1 MGVLLYV
8 MCFFSL
14 PAFKIFFLFFNILLW
29 WYWVW
34 SLWVY
39 LELIEFLGCVKFFFY
54 QIWEILEFP
63 GGPVFRTLW
72 FHCWGPGLILG
83 QGTKILW
90 AVQAVWPKKRKKKK
104 EKIRNL
110 KSFQQFFWI
119 SFSVL
124 LMLSSLFSTPIM
136 HILMHL
142 FISHISL
149 RLCSSSVFL
158 SVLQI
163 A

>member
-104 EKIRNL
+104 EKIRRKYINFI
-110 KSFQQFFWI
+110 SDFWI
-119 SFSVL
+119 WNGFWTVL
-124 LMLSSLFSTPIM
+124 CLPRDFFIFLFMALVCNSYGLP
-136 HILMHL
+136 
-142 FISHISL
+142 
-149 RLCSSSVFL
+149 
-158 SVLQI
+158 
-163 A
+163 